1 MTSMSC
7 VQLCSRFVVYH
18 TCHLILMGELRAGH
32 FYSHVIDEDTKARKP
47 WSTVGGRAKVWAP
60 DFVALKSPLL
70 MSPPRPGCD
79 GEGTKMTDGTVPV
92 LWEFT
97 ACLGKKIHTG
107 KKYLRA
113 LIKQHTKRSGLIA
126 SKVGWK
132 SPFPLWKCHIAL
144 CQMTSLGEKIRWNL
158 KAHLKLHQ

>member
-1 MTSMSC
+1 MTSTSC
-7 VQLCSRFVVYH
+7 VQLCSRLVVYH
-18 TCHLILMGELRAGH
+18 TCHLILTGELRAGH
-32 FYSHVIDEDTKARKP
+32 FYSHVIDEDTKARRP

-60 DFVALKSPLL
+60 DFVAPKSLLL

-107 KKYLRA
+107 KTYLRA

-144 CQMTSLGEKIRWNL
+144 CQMTSLGEKIG
-158 KAHLKLHQ
+158 